1 MLWNLLVDGYIDF
14 GLDKTQWANHQQMTW
29 HLKFSQTVET
39 SHWTSK
45 SNLTFCA
52 SALFFYS
59 LWPWFPMKWYIYF
72 ETLSICPVP
81 FLLSPDKNLRH
92 CIWFRS
98 GFDIRNVLVEVPFLN
113 ISVGGG
119 WWCNDTRLRY
129 SLWNSYKFLNQL
141 SLTVHSRL
149 QPSLFLFLLC
159 FSVLVSSPLTCL
171 NPLFSNDLLLL
182 WDSRLSSG

>member
-1 MLWNLLVDGYIDF
+1 MAVLT
-14 GLDKTQWANHQQMTW
+14 LDLIETQWANHQQMTW

-81 FLLSPDKNLRH
+81 FLLNPDKNLRH

-149 QPSLFLFLLC
+149 QPSVSFSALLFR
-159 FSVLVSSPLTCL
+159 SSQ
-171 NPLFSNDLLLL
+171 
-182 WDSRLSSG
+182 LSINMLKSTFQ